1 MAMKDLNPLSSVNL
15 IEEENLLILPSL
27 EVIDAINIAKIATSI
42 GLIEKLPIAIQIRF
56 GDWIIFHVSLP
67 GSSEENLSWL
77 NRKGKV
83 VSLKHHSSLYERVS
97 ATERNV
103 NWFEENNL
111 PEQEYAIHGGG
122 IPLKTQ
128 QKGFVGSF
136 LISGLPQIEDHKFG
150 VRVLTKYLD
159 DSGKYS

>member
-42 GLIEKLPIAIQIRF
+42 GLTEKLPIAIQIRF
-56 GDWIIFHVSLP
+56 GNWIIYHVSLP

-83 VSLKHHSSLYERVS
+83 VSLKHHSSLYEGSV
-97 ATERNV
+97 
-103 NWFEENNL
+103 L
-111 PEQEYAIHGGG
+111 
-122 IPLKTQ
+122 LKEM
-128 QKGFVGSF
+128 
-136 LISGLPQIEDHKFG
+136 LIGLKKIICQNKNMQFTVVAFP
-150 VRVLTKYLD
+150 
-159 DSGKYS
+159 